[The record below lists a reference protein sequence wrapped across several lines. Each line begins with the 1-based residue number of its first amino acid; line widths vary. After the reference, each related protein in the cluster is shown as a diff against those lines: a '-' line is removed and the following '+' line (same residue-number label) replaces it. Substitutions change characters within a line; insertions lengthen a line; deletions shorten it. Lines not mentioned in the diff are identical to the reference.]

1 MKIMLSDTLR
11 DAIRRTLDEVEKSQ
25 GILDAYRAAQDIQKA
40 HPRENVALEDIMA
53 AMMTGRGS
61 IQAIEF
67 DPRSLV
73 IELVYPLGQGDG
85 EPETALVM
93 AAG

>member
-1 MKIMLSDTLR
+1 
-11 DAIRRTLDEVEKSQ
+11 
-25 GILDAYRAAQDIQKA
+25 
-40 HPRENVALEDIMA
+40 MA
-53 AMMTGRGS
+53 AMMSGRGS